1 MRRCGRVGP
10 VPEIAPPDHR
20 AGRQDLRA
28 RLQPVLRGMAV
39 AHALTRTAVGAG
51 LLASPVLARS
61 WLGPDVEEGGG
72 RVAVRA
78 FAVRELV
85 VGVGLLASLR
95 AGAPVRG
102 WFALGTLFEA
112 VDAAATVADRD
123 LLPAGRVPDAIAL
136 FALSGIPG
144 GLLVAALLE
153 E

>member
-1 MRRCGRVGP
+1 M
-10 VPEIAPPDHR
+10 PEIAAPDPLADRPPR
-20 AGRQDLRA
+20 RA
-28 RLQPVLRGMAV
+28 RIQPVLRRMAV

-61 WLGPDVEEGGG
+61 WLGPGVDEGGG

-85 VGVGLLASLR
+85 VGVGLLSSLR
-95 AGAPVRG
+95 AGAPVRR

-112 VDAAATVADRD
+112 VDAAATLADRD
-123 LLPAGRVPDAIAL
+123 RLPAGRVPDAISL